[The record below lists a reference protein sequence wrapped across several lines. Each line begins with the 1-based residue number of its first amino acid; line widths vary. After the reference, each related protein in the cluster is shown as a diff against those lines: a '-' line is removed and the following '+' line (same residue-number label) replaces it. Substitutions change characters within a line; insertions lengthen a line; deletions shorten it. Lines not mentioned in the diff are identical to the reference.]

1 MSKSVLK
8 PDVTNENR
16 EKVREAGV
24 KDWTDCSILPKIS
37 AISIRFFFFFG
48 SSSVR
53 IIVIIIGVIVIIIGV
68 ISGTADLNDEITVTA
83 AGRNF
88 PSGGY

>member
-24 KDWTDCSILPKIS
+24 KYWTDCSILPKIS
-37 AISIRFFFFFG
+37 AISIRFFFFLDPLVFELLLLLL
-48 SSSVR
+48 VLLLLLL
-53 IIVIIIGVIVIIIGV
+53 VLFQEQQ
-68 ISGTADLNDEITVTA
+68 T
-83 AGRNF
+83 
-88 PSGGY
+88 